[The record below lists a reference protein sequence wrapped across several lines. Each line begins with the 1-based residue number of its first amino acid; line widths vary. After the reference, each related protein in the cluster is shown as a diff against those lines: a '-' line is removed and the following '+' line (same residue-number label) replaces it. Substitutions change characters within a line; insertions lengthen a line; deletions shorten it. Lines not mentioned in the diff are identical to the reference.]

1 MLITN
6 EEVFQLKTIFEM
18 IVQVDRYAFN
28 LNYLNLYKKLCNEID
43 YKNDYM
49 EELYEEML
57 EWKKQADEYYKKK
70 TL

>member
-1 MLITN
+1 MLINN
-6 EEVFQLKTIFEM
+6 EEVFELKTLFEM
-18 IVQVDRYAFN
+18 LVQVDRYCLN

-49 EELYEEML
+49 EEIYEEML

-70 TL
+70 AP

>member
-1 MLITN
+1 MQITN

-18 IVQVDRYAFN
+18 VVLVDRYAFN
-28 LNYLNLYKKLCNEID
+28 LNCNEIN
-43 YKNDYM
+43 YKNEYM

-70 TL
+70 AP